1 MLSETA
7 SPANSGKSRSA
18 WEKIL
23 IYLTIASLLNLV
35 GCYYQQQMNPNEY
48 NFDENLDMQVTTKD
62 TTYSV
67 LADNYYYAND
77 TLHIKVLKPLNERTN
92 VKVKVNIPKAEI
104 EKVEVTK
111 KDESASNLTLIG
123 VIVGILL
130 IGTVVG
136 VATMGQ

>member
-1 MLSETA
+1 M
-7 SPANSGKSRSA
+7 K
-18 WEKIL
+18 KII
-23 IYLTIASLLNLV
+23 IYLTIGSLLNLV
-35 GCYYQQQMNPNEY
+35 GCYYKQQMNPEGY
-48 NFDENLDMQVTTKD
+48 NFDENLDLQVTTKD

-67 LADNYYYAND
+67 LADDYYYAND
-77 TLHIKVLKPLNERTN
+77 TLHIKILKPLNERTN
-92 VKVKVNIPKAEI
+92 VKVNVNIPKAEI
-104 EKVEVTK
+104 EKLEVTK